1 MKKAEQVQWQD
12 VQGLVLN
19 SYQMLPFAAYV
30 PWCFSSN
37 GRQQAWLKDLIGR
50 LMRVKAVND
59 RPPDRASAHPLR
71 PTDLQTMKDQRDG
84 GAVDVWVVNVA
95 LTATGLTK
103 FGVTD
108 EERLQFSA
116 EFREGMAPER
126 APGSDTTPRRC
137 NLLGD
142 VGENSPEYWQWGG
155 WTANREIDGILLLY
169 AATEAELEK
178 LIEYEIERAQKY
190 GAQFLGSGT
199 ASKGDPLILKGRIY
213 EDLKEHFGFRDGISQ
228 PIIDGTPTSSSERIR
243 KDSNEARISLVKPG
257 EFVFGY
263 LNERETRVGRSG
275 TVARGE
281 RSKANKSSRDLTRN
295 GTHLVFRQLEQDV
308 DAFRSDTLRTAER
321 IRAENGRGIEENW
334 EWVMAR
340 LIGRKRSGEPLVP
353 PSTYPP
359 KMQKDQGNDK
369 SRGNDWP
376 TLLKRKWEWVVS
388 LLTRQRPRVQSRT
401 PPSANPPKGNRERN
415 DFLYYFEDRFGLAC
429 PLGAHIR
436 RANPRDLIGPD
447 PDTALRLSK
456 MHRIIRRGRP
466 YGKRWTKRSV
476 EGEQR
481 GMLFICLNAD
491 LAGQFEFIQHNWI
504 NNGRFSGLY
513 GETDPVLN
521 YPGEGRSLTIQRRP
535 TSERVDSINQ
545 YVKVRGG
552 AYFFLPGIQ
561 TLRFLADERNTSTAA
576 NASSRARR

>member
-1 MKKAEQVQWQD
+1 MKKAEQVQWHD
-12 VQGLVLN
+12 VQGLVLS
-19 SYQMLPFAAYV
+19 SYPKLPFAAYV

-37 GRQQAWLKDLIGR
+37 NPQPQAWLKDLIGR
-50 LMRVKAVND
+50 LMRVKSAD
-59 RPPDRASAHPLR
+59 GRTPDRTLAHPLR
-71 PTDLQTMKDQRDG
+71 PTDIQTMKKQRES

-108 EERLQFSA
+108 EERSQFSA

-126 APGSDTTPRRC
+126 EPGSDTTPRRC

-155 WTANREIDGILLLY
+155 WTANGEIDGILLLY

-178 LIEYEIERAQKY
+178 LIEFEIERAQKY
-190 GAQFLGSGT
+190 GAQLLGSVT

-213 EDLKEHFGFRDGISQ
+213 EDFKEHFGFRDGISQ
-228 PIIDGTPTSSSERIR
+228 PIIDGTPVSASDQIR
-243 KDSNEARISLVKPG
+243 KDPTEARISLVMPG
-257 EFVFGY
+257 EFVLGY
-263 LNERETRVGRSG
+263 KNERGTWAGRSG
-275 TVARGE
+275 TASRE
-281 RSKANKSSRDLTRN
+281 EPSKANKSSRDLTRN

-308 DAFRSDTLRTAER
+308 DAFRRDTLRTAEL
-321 IRAENGRGIEENW
+321 IRGENGRDIEENW
-334 EWVMAR
+334 EWVMSK

-353 PSTYPP
+353 PSTYPSKKQTDP
-359 KMQKDQGNDK
+359 GNEANRETD
-369 SRGNDWP
+369 SR
-376 TLLKRKWEWVVS
+376 TFMERTWEWLVS
-388 LLTRQRPRVQSRT
+388 LFAEERPTHKSLT
-401 PPSANPPKGNRERN
+401 PPSADPSKAKKERN

-466 YGKRWTKRSV
+466 YGKKWTKKSV
-476 EGEQR
+476 EGEKR

-491 LAGQFEFIQHNWI
+491 IAGQFEFIQHNWI

-513 GETDPVLN
+513 SETDPVLN

-535 TSERVDSINQ
+535 TSEPVDSINQ
-545 YVKVRGG
+545 YVKMRGG
-552 AYFFLPGIQ
+552 AYFP
-561 TLRFLADERNTSTAA
+561 AWY
-576 NASSRARR
+576 